1 MMRQR
6 RRDDNPEFG
15 PGGGRCAAHRE
26 ERLGASRHGTSN
38 AKSRRS
44 HPFRIIR
51 VTLHQIESFA
61 LVAAML
67 GLFMNGR
74 LRYDVV
80 AALVL
85 LTAVLL
91 GVVPGARAFHGF
103 ANPVIIIIAS
113 VLVVSR
119 AIAASSVL
127 ELSVGVVLRR
137 VRSPSL
143 QIGIMAAAVGYL
155 SAFIKNVGTLGIFIP
170 IAIQTARRSHQPRS
184 IYLMP
189 LAFASLVGGTIT
201 KIGTSPNLLI
211 STVRQELGQPPFA
224 LFDFVAVGLP
234 LTTVAIL
241 FLAVGWRLLPS
252 RTGQQTA
259 EESFS
264 IAEYSTELRVPAAN
278 VGTMTVAAFEELGE
292 GEVSVAGIVREGTH
306 RYVPAEDWRLYPNDV
321 LVVLGDPTVVHKV
334 IDASGFE
341 IVGSKDL
348 ASPAAKSEEMH
359 VVEVI
364 VTADSSLVGATPAS
378 LGLRHRYGLNLFA
391 VRRAGHAAPT
401 RLRSHRFEVGDVV
414 LFQGWEKNLAASVT
428 ELGLLPLADRQL
440 TFGQARSGLVP
451 IGLLVVA
458 LLLVGLRVIDV
469 EVAFFGAAVLTVLL
483 KQISLK
489 DTYHA
494 IEWPVIV
501 MLGCLIPVGEALKDT
516 GATAIVADLLS
527 LGAQHLPG
535 YATLGLILL
544 TSMLL
549 TPFLPHAAA
558 VLVLGPVAAAVAV
571 HLGYRIEP
579 FLMAVALG
587 CACDF
592 LTPIGHQNNTLVMG
606 PGGYRFGDYWRLG
619 TPLTLMVLLLGT
631 PLILRAWPLH

>member
-1 MMRQR
+1 M
-6 RRDDNPEFG
+6 
-15 PGGGRCAAHRE
+15 
-26 ERLGASRHGTSN
+26 T
-38 AKSRRS
+38 
-44 HPFRIIR
+44 
-51 VTLHQIESFA
+51 VHQIESFA
-61 LVAAML
+61 LVATML
-67 GLFMNGR
+67 ALFMSGR

-85 LTAVLL
+85 FTAVLL
-91 GVVPGARAFHGF
+91 GVVPAGKAFEGF

-127 ELSVGVVLRR
+127 ELSVGALLKRI
-137 VRSPSL
+137 RSPSL
-143 QIGIMAAAVGYL
+143 QIGVMSAAVGYL

-170 IAIQTARRSHQPRS
+170 IAIQTARRSDRPRS

-211 STVRQELGQPPFA
+211 STVRQELGQPAFG
-224 LFDFVAVGLP
+224 LFDFVPVGLP
-234 LTTVAIL
+234 LTTIAIV
-241 FLAVGWRLLPS
+241 FLAFGWRLLPH
-252 RTGQQTA
+252 RTGAQTA

-264 IAEYSTELRVPAAN
+264 IDNYSTELRVPADN
-278 VGTMTVAAFEELGE
+278 DGSTTVAAFEALGE
-292 GEVSVAGIVREGTH
+292 GDVSVAGILREGGR
-306 RYVPAEDWRLYPNDV
+306 RYVPAEDWLLYPGDV
-321 LVVLGDPTVVHKV
+321 LVVLGDPTVMNKLVS
-334 IDASGFE
+334 ASGFE

-348 ASPAAKSEEMH
+348 ATPEEKTEEMN

-364 VTADSSLVGATPAS
+364 VPADSPLIGATPAS
-378 LGLRHRYGLNLFA
+378 LGLRHKYGLNLFS
-391 VRRAGHAAPT
+391 VRRAGTQAAT
-401 RLRSHRFEVGDVV
+401 RLRSHRFAAGDVV

-428 ELGLLPLADRQL
+428 ELGLLPLADRKL
-440 TFGQARSGLVP
+440 TLGQARNGLVP
-451 IGLLVVA
+451 IGLLIVA
-458 LLLVGLRVIDV
+458 LVLVGLRLIDV
-469 EVAFFGAAVLTVLL
+469 EIAFFGAAVLTVLL

-489 DTYHA
+489 DTYAA

-501 MLGCLIPVGEALKDT
+501 MLGCLIPVGEALKST
-516 GATAIVADLLS
+516 GATNIVADLLS
-527 LGAQHLPG
+527 AGAQHLPG
-535 YATLGLILL
+535 YATLGLMLL
-544 TSMLL
+544 TAMLL
-549 TPFLPHAAA
+549 TPFLHHAAA
-558 VLVLGPVAAAVAV
+558 VLVLGPVAAGVAT

-619 TPLTLMVLLLGT
+619 LPLTLMVLFLGT
-631 PLILRAWPLH
+631 PLILRAWPLR

>member
-1 MMRQR
+1 M
-6 RRDDNPEFG
+6 
-15 PGGGRCAAHRE
+15 
-26 ERLGASRHGTSN
+26 
-38 AKSRRS
+38 
-44 HPFRIIR
+44 
-51 VTLHQIESFA
+51 TLHQIESFA

-67 GLFMNGR
+67 ALFMSGR

-85 LTAVLL
+85 LVAVLL
-91 GVVPGARAFHGF
+91 GVVPAANAFHGF
-103 ANPVIIIIAS
+103 SNPVIIIIAS
-113 VLVVSR
+113 VLIVSR

-127 ELSVGVVLRR
+127 ELSVGALLKRI
-137 VRSPSL
+137 RSPSL
-143 QIGIMAAAVGYL
+143 QIGVMSAAVGYL
-155 SAFIKNVGTLGIFIP
+155 SAFVKNVGTLGIFIP
-170 IAIQTARRSHQPRS
+170 IAIQTARRSNQPRS

-211 STVRQELGQPPFA
+211 STVSEELGRPPFQ

-234 LTTVAIL
+234 LTTVAIV
-241 FLAVGWRLLPS
+241 FLAFGWRLLPRREGS
-252 RTGQQTA
+252 QTA

-264 IAEYSTELRVPAAN
+264 IAEYSTELRVPEGN
-278 VGTMTVAAFEELGE
+278 DGTMTVADFEKLGD
-292 GEVSVAGIVREGTH
+292 GEISVAGILREGSR
-306 RYVPAEDWRLYPNDV
+306 RYVPAEDWRLYSNDV

-334 IDASGFE
+334 IAASKFE
-341 IVGSKDL
+341 IVGSKNL
-348 ASPAAKSEEMH
+348 ELPAEKSAEMQ

-364 VTADSSLVGATPAS
+364 VTADSTLVGQTPAS
-378 LGLRHRYGLNLFA
+378 IGLRHRYGMNLFA
-391 VRRAGHAAPT
+391 VRQAGHTAPT
-401 RLRSHRFEVGDVV
+401 RLRSHRFQVGDVV

-440 TFGQARSGLVP
+440 TLGQAKSGLVP

-458 LLLVGLRVIDV
+458 LVLVGLKLLDV
-469 EVAFFGAAVLTVLL
+469 EVAFFGAAVLTVLT
-483 KQISLK
+483 KQVSLK
-489 DTYHA
+489 DTYNA

-516 GATAIVADLLS
+516 GATGIVADLLS

-544 TSMLL
+544 VSMLL
-549 TPFLPHAAA
+549 TPFLHHAAA
-558 VLVLGPVAAAVAV
+558 VLVLGPVAAAVAT

-619 TPLTLMVLLLGT
+619 LPLSLMVLLLGT
-631 PLILRAWPLH
+631 PLIMRAWPLH

>member
-1 MMRQR
+1 M
-6 RRDDNPEFG
+6 
-15 PGGGRCAAHRE
+15 
-26 ERLGASRHGTSN
+26 
-38 AKSRRS
+38 
-44 HPFRIIR
+44 
-51 VTLHQIESFA
+51 TLPQIESFA

-67 GLFMNGR
+67 ALFMSGR

-85 LTAVLL
+85 LAAVIL
-91 GVVPGARAFHGF
+91 GVVPGAKAFHGF
-103 ANPVIIIIAS
+103 SNPVIIIIAS

-127 ELSVGVVLRR
+127 ELSVGAVLKRIA
-137 VRSPSL
+137 SPSL
-143 QIGIMAAAVGYL
+143 QIGVMAAAVGYL
-155 SAFIKNVGTLGIFIP
+155 SAFVKNVGTLGIFIP
-170 IAIQTARRSHQPRS
+170 IAIQTARRSKQPRS

-189 LAFASLVGGTIT
+189 IAFASLIGGTIT

-211 STVRQELGQPPFA
+211 STVREELGQPPFN

-234 LTTVAIL
+234 LTTVAIV
-241 FLAVGWRLLPS
+241 FLAVGWRLLPH
-252 RTGQQTA
+252 RTGTQTA

-264 IAEYSTELRVPAAN
+264 IAEYSTELRVPEGN
-278 VGTMTVAAFEELGE
+278 DGTMTVANFEKLGE
-292 GEVSVAGIVREGTH
+292 GEISVAGIVREGSH
-306 RYVPAEDWRLYPNDV
+306 RYVPAEDWRLYPKDV

-334 IDASGFE
+334 IAASKFE
-341 IVGSKDL
+341 IVGSKSL
-348 ASPAAKSEEMH
+348 EQPAEKSEEMQ

-364 VTADSSLVGATPAS
+364 VTADSTLVGATPAS

-391 VRRAGHAAPT
+391 VRQAGDAAPT
-401 RLRSHRFEVGDVV
+401 RLRSHRFEAGDVV

-440 TFGQARSGLVP
+440 TLGQARSGLVP

-458 LLLVGLRVIDV
+458 LVLVGLRLIDV

-489 DTYHA
+489 DTYAA

-501 MLGCLIPVGEALKDT
+501 MLGCLIPVGEALKST

-544 TSMLL
+544 VSMLL
-549 TPFLPHAAA
+549 TPFLHHAAA

-571 HLGYRIEP
+571 HLGYRVEP

-619 TPLTLMVLLLGT
+619 APLTLMVLVLGT